1 MEADRVAGQTSMTGK
16 RSVDMS
22 ERPLS
27 AAFEDRVSWAMKTSQ
42 RQVGQV
48 SEGNLNVKKMES
60 VNRDCTVKI

>member
-1 MEADRVAGQTSMTGK
+1 MEADRVAGQTSVTGK

-27 AAFEDRVSWAMKTSQ
+27 AAFDDRVSWAVKTSQ

-48 SEGNLNVKKMES
+48 PEGYLHGKKMER
-60 VNRDCTVKI
+60 V